1 MSKKPW
7 YAMSMDEICQELATD
22 LTRGLSPEEAGS
34 RLATYGPNSLKE
46 PPPRS
51 LFSMFMGQIKEILV
65 LILLGAA
72 VVSGLLGEWMD
83 SIVILVIVVLNAV
96 LGVYQEHKAEQALK
110 ALKEM
115 TKPSAKVLRGGRVIQ
130 VDVASLV
137 PGDVV
142 LLDAGDFVPADARL
156 VEVASLRVNEA
167 ALTGES
173 VPVEK
178 DATVLEDGEVPV
190 GDQKNM
196 VFMGTTVTGGRGRAL
211 VVATGMNTQLGRIA
225 QLLQETPPEPTPLQR
240 RLAELGKILG
250 MAAGAIVALVFITG
264 LWRGGEVLEMFMIAI
279 SLAVAAVP
287 EGLPAVVT
295 IVLALGVTRMSW
307 RRAVIRKLP
316 AVEILGTVTVI
327 CSDKTGTLTKNEM
340 TVTRIYTAG
349 DLWQVTG
356 AGYQPEG
363 RFLGPNGEERMPLAD
378 ENMKLMLLG
387 GLLNNDA
394 RLEEGEKGYQIIGDP
409 TEGALVVAAAKAGLI
424 REEVD
429 KTYPRLGEIPFDSAR
444 KMMTTFHH
452 MDGTVC
458 SFTKG
463 APDVLLARCVGVMTH
478 GGVEA
483 LNEETRARLLAINSE
498 LASQGQRVLALALRR
513 WPEIPANL
521 SPETVEKDL
530 TFIGFFAM
538 QDPARP
544 EAKEAVIVSRGA
556 GIRPVMITGDHPETA
571 LAIARELGIWQ
582 EGDGLLTGSELRTM
596 DEVQLKEAAP
606 RTAVYARVSPEDK
619 LRIVE
624 ALKEHN
630 HIVAMTGDGVNDA
643 PALKRA
649 DIGVAM
655 GITGTEVAKEAS
667 DMVLLDDNFATIVN
681 AVEEGRTIY
690 DNIRRAIH
698 YLLSCNAG
706 EIAVIFSAILLGL
719 RSPLTALQILWVNL
733 VTDGLPAL
741 ALGLEPPEKGVMKRP
756 PRKPGEGVFAGGMG
770 TKILWQG
777 ALIGLLSLASYWLAL
792 REGRTLQEAHTMAFV
807 TLAVS
812 QLVHSFNVRSMT
824 QSLFTIGLTTNRNLV
839 YAFLAS
845 LSLQLAVIF
854 VPFLRNVFET
864 AMLRPGDWVVVAALS
879 VVPLVAVEASKLLGK
894 LLMKPQEGAHIQ

>member
-1 MSKKPW
+1 PKPW
-7 YAMSMDEICQELATD
+7 YAMEIQQVCQELNSD
-22 LTRGLSPEEAGS
+22 LSQGLAQEEANR
-34 RLATYGPNSLKE
+34 RLELYGPNVLKE

-51 LFSMFMGQIKEILV
+51 LFSMFMGQLKEILV
-65 LILLGAA
+65 LILIGAA
-72 VVSGLLGEWMD
+72 VISGILGEWVD

-115 TKPSAKVLRGGRVIQ
+115 TKPSAKVVRGGKVMQ
-130 VDVASLV
+130 VDVANLV

-156 VEVASLRVNEA
+156 IEGASLRVNEA

-178 DATVLEDGEVPV
+178 DPALLEAGEVPV

-196 VFMGTTVTGGRGRAL
+196 LFMGTTVTGGRGRAL

-240 RLAELGKILG
+240 RLGELGKILG
-250 MAAGAIVALVFITG
+250 MAAGAIVALVFVTG
-264 LWRGGEVLEMFMIAI
+264 LWRGGDILEMFMTAI

-295 IVLALGVTRMSW
+295 IVLALGVTRMSR

-340 TVTRIYTAG
+340 TVTQIYSAG
-349 DLWQVTG
+349 NLWQVTG
-356 AGYQPEG
+356 AGYQPNG
-363 RFLGPNGEERMPLAD
+363 QFLDQSGKEIAPLTD
-378 ENMKLMLLG
+378 QNLKLMLLG
-387 GLLNNDA
+387 GLLNSDA
-394 RLEEGEKGYQIIGDP
+394 RLEETGKGYQVIGDP

-424 REEVD
+424 REKVEN
-429 KTYPRLGEIPFDSAR
+429 TYPRLAEIPFDSAR

-452 MDGTVC
+452 MDGTIC

-463 APDVLLARCVGVMTH
+463 APDVLLARCTGAMTH
-478 GGVEA
+478 QGVVP
-483 LNEETRARLLAINSE
+483 LNEEIRARLLEINSQ

-513 WPEIPANL
+513 WPEVPANP
-521 SPETVEKDL
+521 SPETVEQDL

-538 QDPARP
+538 QDPPRP
-544 EAKEAVIVSRGA
+544 EAKEAVEVSRRA
-556 GIRPVMITGDHPETA
+556 GIRTVMITGDHPETA

-582 EGDGLLTGSELRTM
+582 QGDGILTGAELKKM
-596 DEVQLKEAAP
+596 HEQQLKEVVP
-606 RTAVYARVSPEDK
+606 HTSVYARVSPEDK
-619 LRIVE
+619 LCIVT

-667 DMVLLDDNFATIVN
+667 DMVLLDDNFATIVS

-690 DNIRRAIH
+690 DNIRKSIQ
-698 YLLSCNAG
+698 YLLSCNTG
-706 EIAVIFSAILLGL
+706 EIVAIFSAILLGL
-719 RSPLTALQILWVNL
+719 GSPLTPIQILWLNL
-733 VTDGLPAL
+733 VTDGPPAL
-741 ALGLEPPEKGVMKRP
+741 ALGLEPPEKGVMNRP
-756 PRKPGEGVFAGGMG
+756 PRKPNEGVFAGGMG
-770 TKILWQG
+770 IKILWQG

-792 REGRTLQEAHTMAFV
+792 SWGRTLEEAHTMAFV
-807 TLAVS
+807 TMALS
-812 QLVHSFNVRSMT
+812 QLVHSFNVRSMD
-824 QSLFTIGLTTNRNLV
+824 QSLFAIGLATNRSLV

-845 LSLQLAVIF
+845 ASLQLAVVFI
-854 VPFLRNVFET
+854 PFLRGVFET
-864 AMLRPGDWVVVAALS
+864 VMLRSSDWGVVLTLS
-879 VVPLVAVEASKLLGK
+879 LVPLVAVETSKFLGK
-894 LLMKPQEGAHIQ
+894 LFGPARRQETRAT